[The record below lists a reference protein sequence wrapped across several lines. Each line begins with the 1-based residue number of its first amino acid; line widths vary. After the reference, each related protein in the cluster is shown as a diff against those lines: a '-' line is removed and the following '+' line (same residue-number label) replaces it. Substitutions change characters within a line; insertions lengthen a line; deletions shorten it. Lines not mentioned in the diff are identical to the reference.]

1 MRIINWLKK
10 LLTTQTIPPRPIT
23 NKEWIEEQDFEQKI
37 KKQLNEIKNNQ
48 IKNQEKLKN
57 LETNQITII
66 KMLMDIKDKL

>member
-1 MRIINWLKK
+1 MIKIIKWLKK

-23 NKEWIEEQDFEQKI
+23 NIEGINKEIFER
-37 KKQLNEIKNNQ
+37 EIKE
-48 IKNQEKLKN
+48 ILLKNQEKLKN

>member
-23 NKEWIEEQDFEQKI
+23 NIEGINKEIFER
-37 KKQLNEIKNNQ
+37 EIKE
-48 IKNQEKLKN
+48 ILLKNQEKLKN

>member
-23 NKEWIEEQDFEQKI
+23 NIEGINKEIFER
-37 KKQLNEIKNNQ
+37 EIKE
-48 IKNQEKLKN
+48 ILLKNQEKLKN

-66 KMLMDIKDKL
+66 KMLMDIKDKI